1 MPSPFSAHL
10 PVTNTL
16 AVGVRSY
23 VLQQYYTFEYDLGL
37 WAFGALQVIKDR
49 RSGTL
54 KTCKAVEKMRLF
66 DVQQVGDRLRRLKDI
81 HHPMISGVLDIL
93 EDSQH
98 FFIISPH
105 AAGGDVGD
113 WLDRLA
119 ADEEVLEE
127 ETCARYVAQVL
138 SALVHCHSCGLFHDD
153 LRASSVLL
161 TSREADARVLV
172 GDVGVLA
179 AMGIGSKDGH
189 IADLRSVGMLAL
201 AMLLCLP
208 PSQVEEDLERHLVSG
223 ELWSTR
229 SQEAFDFVQMLL
241 EENPE
246 FTASLALCHPWLRN
260 VLLRPGLADDL
271 AREDSLRR
279 LACYQV
285 ALLLIPVEMA
295 QRDLERMLADFHRL
309 DKDGDG
315 LLASRQ
321 GMQLLLARGACQQS
335 SEVAIGVVD
344 VRGCGLWHFVC
355 LCPSTLATHQDT
367 LDFSAVAAAA
377 LMVNLLKDGLMKHR
391 VDDIWCC
398 LQKSFFQV
406 YSSDKLS
413 ADRSCLLEKVSNS
426 VGDLLEN
433 HGAVEF
439 EEFLDAFDDDIRED
453 SLLPKLT
460 ESAGHGTPL
469 ALFEFGFLA
478 EEPDSWFSSFYRT
491 CGQPIRRRE
500 AVHC

>member
-201 AMLLCLP
+201 AMLLGLP

-241 EENPE
+241 GENPE

-344 VRGCGLWHFVC
+344 VRGCG
-355 LCPSTLATHQDT
+355 T

-413 ADRSCLLEKVSNS
+413 ADRSCVLEKVSNS